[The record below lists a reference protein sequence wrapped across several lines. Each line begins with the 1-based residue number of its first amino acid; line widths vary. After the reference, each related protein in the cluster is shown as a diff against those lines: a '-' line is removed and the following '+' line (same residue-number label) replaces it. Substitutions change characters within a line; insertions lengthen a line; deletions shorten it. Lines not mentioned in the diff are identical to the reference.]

1 MEMGTQEFS
10 SRSSYAYS
18 VAEWQPDM
26 ARYRREVEEAIRTR
40 EGDPLTL
47 VEMECSLDLVDAD
60 LAALRSGKAD
70 TRTLMSQDLALEI
83 RSELLGLITTMR
95 LYCKPN

>member
-1 MEMGTQEFS
+1 MGTQELS
-10 SRSSYAYS
+10 SRSSYAYAIS
-18 VAEWQPDM
+18 EWQPDM
-26 ARYRREVEEAIRTR
+26 VRYRHSVEDAIHTGV
-40 EGDPLTL
+40 GDPLTL

-70 TRTLMSQDLALEI
+70 TRTLMSSDLALEV
-83 RSELLGLITTMR
+83 RRELEGLISTMR

>member
-1 MEMGTQEFS
+1 MGTQGTYAK
-10 SRSSYAYS
+10 SSYAYA

-26 ARYRREVEEAIRTR
+26 ARYRQEVQEAIRTGV
-40 EGDPLTL
+40 GDPLTL

-60 LAALRSGKAD
+60 IVAMQAGNEQ
-70 TRTLMSQDLALEI
+70 TRTLMPRDLALEV
-83 RSELLGLITTMR
+83 RSELQGLITTML